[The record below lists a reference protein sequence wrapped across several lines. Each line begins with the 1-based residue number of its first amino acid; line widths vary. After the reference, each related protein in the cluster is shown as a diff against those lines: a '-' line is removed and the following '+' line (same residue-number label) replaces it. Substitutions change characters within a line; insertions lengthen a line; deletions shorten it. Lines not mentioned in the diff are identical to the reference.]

1 MSLKENDTNVLA
13 MRQRKKT
20 ENLDEEELVIVTEAL
35 RRNSDSTGIPNV
47 DSSNL
52 TSYLKLNKS
61 SARILR
67 SLSLEENA
75 VVRDG
80 EEPRKFSEPIN
91 DTRATGTRNKK
102 FSFSATPRKLSL
114 ISEQG
119 DQAIVDLGNAI
130 RSGSVQF
137 VRQVIE
143 NNGVEMLNKREVQ
156 FETYFRRSP
165 EICKAERGNESLLD
179 LKHGKFK
186 PQDSLRLNR
195 ERLKTKDRMYVTPFQ
210 LAIMAQQIEILVVL
224 LQSIKDEQMM
234 KNMLSTLTKVIFKRG
249 LPDSYFK
256 DDRTMDGINAF
267 HLAARFHAP
276 SLYTIINYIK
286 DKQWFDTM
294 RGLLEARDPH
304 MRKTPLHNATKSCSS
319 LSVTVLL
326 NCGVD
331 LEAVDFRGYTALHM
345 ASKEGNDVICKI
357 LLENGADPNVFG
369 LTKRFYKTPIH
380 RARTKKVVQTLL
392 KYGADPFL
400 VQQSDDNLCQPKYTV
415 FDVMIQRNPQAV
427 EEIMDNAITT
437 NGQELDSSELEII
450 FDFELFFKQGLR
462 RKTNVDEYVIEDIN
476 YNDEMRAHSQIVQM
490 ACPELLKHP
499 LAEAFLHLKW
509 KLTRKMFYCN
519 VIAYSFFVVMFS
531 VLTIIMSKINLCDSN
546 YPVNLNCSSEYNKWD
561 TNSFKDVI
569 DAYLTYGNSD
579 AKDLARAF
587 LAFYVL
593 TILGLLFLIGREGL
607 QAYINWKSYITSK
620 ENLLEVFIIV
630 TTILC
635 LVGLFLWRNAAIH
648 LAAWAVFLAWFEL
661 TMMLGRVPKI
671 GIFIYMAINVLKT
684 LSLFFLVYMPLLWA
698 FALTF
703 HILLPSNETFTD
715 PLTALLKVLSM
726 MSGEFDLTDNFLM
739 NKSLEDNAQWS
750 TQFMFVGFLVV
761 GNIVIGNLLIGL
773 TVSKTE
779 EMFKKAGIFRLEK
792 TVHQVHIQK
801 RAFILEVN
809 P

>member
-1 MSLKENDTNVLA
+1 MSIKVNNGNSLT
-13 MRQRKKT
+13 MGQRQSVVV
-20 ENLDEEELVIVTEAL
+20 NPDEEELVIVSGAS
-35 RRNSDSTGIPNV
+35 RRTSDAIGVPNV

-52 TSYLKLNKS
+52 SSFLKLNKS

-67 SLSLEENA
+67 SLSLEECSIA
-75 VVRDG
+75 RDG
-80 EEPRKFSEPIN
+80 DEQRKLSEPLDN
-91 DTRATGTRNKK
+91 TRCPRGKK

-130 RSGSVQF
+130 RCGSIQF

-143 NNGVEMLNKREVQ
+143 NNGCEMLNKCEVQ

-165 EICKAERGNESLLD
+165 EVYAHDEKEKEPPSEWKN
-179 LKHGKFK
+179 GKFK

-195 ERLKTKDRMYVTPFQ
+195 QRLKIKDRMYVTPFQ
-210 LAIMAQQIEILVVL
+210 LAIMSQQVEIVVIL
-224 LQSIKDEQMM
+224 LQSVKDEQMM
-234 KNMLSTLTKVIFKRG
+234 KKLLATTTKVIFKRG

-276 SLYTIINYIK
+276 SLHCIINYIK
-286 DKQWFDTM
+286 DKRWLDSM
-294 RGLLEARDPH
+294 RDLLEARDPH
-304 MRKTPLHNATKSCSS
+304 MQKTPLHNSTKSFSP
-319 LSVTVLL
+319 LSVTALL
-326 NCGVD
+326 GCGAN

-345 ASKEGNDVICKI
+345 ASKEGNDAICKI
-357 LLENGADPNVFG
+357 LLDNGADPNVFG
-369 LTKRFYKTPIH
+369 LPRYYKTPMH

-400 VQQSDDNLCQPKYTV
+400 VQNDDSPCHPKHTV
-415 FDVMIQRNPQAV
+415 FDVMIQRNPHAV
-427 EEIMDNAITT
+427 EEIMDNAIST

-450 FDFELFFKQGLR
+450 FDFELFFRQGLA
-462 RKTNVDEYVIEDIN
+462 RKTNEEEYLTEDL
-476 YNDEMRAHSQIVQM
+476 NDNNEMRAHSQIVQLT
-490 ACPELLKHP
+490 CQELLKHP

-509 KLTRKMFYCN
+509 KLTRKMFYFN
-519 VIAYSFFVVMFS
+519 VMAYSFFVLMFS
-531 VLTIIMSKINLCDSN
+531 ILTIIMSKMNLCDKN
-546 YPVNLNCSSEYNKWD
+546 YPVHLNCSTEYNKWD
-561 TNSFKDVI
+561 TSNFGVVI
-569 DAYLTYGNSD
+569 EAFLTHGNSD
-579 AKDLARAF
+579 AQDLARAF
-587 LAFYVL
+587 LAFY
-593 TILGLLFLIGREGL
+593 ILSLIGLAFLIGREAL
-607 QAYINWKSYITSK
+607 QAITNWKSYIMSK
-620 ENLLEVFIIV
+620 ENLLEILIIF
-630 TTILC
+630 TTLLS
-635 LVGLFLWRNAAIH
+635 LVGLFLWRDAAIH

-739 NKSLEDNAQWS
+739 NQSLEDNAQWS
-750 TQFMFVGFLVV
+750 TQLMFVGFLVM

-792 TVHQVHIQK
+792 TVHQVFYSTQ
-801 RAFILEVN
+801 RFL
-809 P
+809 